1 MRTYS
6 RHVCYNDEDKRKP
19 IETMARPKI
28 ENKKPRVN
36 MTLNNFIVEKAREI
50 AEREGMSLSELVE
63 TLLDAHN
70 KAVRGEQGKTQSAKR
85 IEKAAATVARK

>member
-1 MRTYS
+1 
-6 RHVCYNDEDKRKP
+6 
-19 IETMARPKI
+19 MARPKI

-36 MTLNNFIVEKAREI
+36 MTLNSSIVEKAREI

-70 KAVRGEQGKTQSAKR
+70 KAVRGEQGKTQSSKR

>member
-6 RHVCYNDEDKRKP
+6 PNTCYHDEDKRKP

-36 MTLNNFIVEKAREI
+36 MTLNSFIVEKAREI

-70 KAVRGEQGKTQSAKR
+70 KAVRGERGKTQSAKR
-85 IEKAAATVARK
+85 IERAAATVAGK